1 MLGGLQMCELC
12 PSAREWGDGV
22 GFSMGGDFPWSVC
35 HAECLNWTFY
45 GKVSE
50 GQILHDEI
58 M

>member
-1 MLGGLQMCELC
+1 
-12 PSAREWGDGV
+12 
-22 GFSMGGDFPWSVC
+22 MGGVTVWDSAWGETSHGPVRR
-35 HAECLNWTFY
+35 AECLNWTFY